1 MGFANAI
8 NRAADFLNGYIWGI
22 GMLFLIV
29 GTGLVF
35 TVGLGFFQ
43 FVHFGDMW
51 KRIFDK
57 QDSDSGISSFAFLCT
72 TMAMRIGTGNI
83 AGVAVALYAEVPARC
98 SG

>member
-8 NRAADFLNGYIWGI
+8 NSAADFLNGYIWGI

-43 FVHFGDMW
+43 FVHFGDM
-51 KRIFDK
+51 
-57 QDSDSGISSFAFLCT
+57 
-72 TMAMRIGTGNI
+72 
-83 AGVAVALYAEVPARC
+83 
-98 SG
+98 